1 MQRVH
6 SVDKSPQMSADI
18 NVIKGQISD
27 KTFSSAAEWIK
38 CMMAMT
44 WKESAGSVDT
54 RRRLYV
60 WICCRSSSPGDVEG
74 LLKVEMI

>member
-1 MQRVH
+1 MLRVH

-18 NVIKGQISD
+18 NVIKGQISNI
-27 KTFSSAAEWIK
+27 TFSSAAEWIK

-60 WICCRSSSPGDVEG
+60 WISLHG
-74 LLKVEMI
+74 LPP